1 MNRKTDNIKM
11 EWLIKAMHELQGR
24 PELFDK
30 NGRIGADILGH
41 APVTVRNIGTRLTEL
56 GLAQTGKQSFL
67 TPLGELVLHCDP
79 YLERF
84 ESAWLLNRTAQ
95 TTGGADEAIV
105 QIIQGASDRKMQWKL
120 EQNLSLPEEQMAACY
135 KMADR
140 TSVELLQDGMML
152 FSCRYY
158 IEKGMR
164 RIYRCRECA
173 PEECETV
180 LEQSCMRK

>member
-1 MNRKTDNIKM
+1 M

-67 TPLGELVLHCDP
+67 TPLGEMVLRCDP

-84 ESAWLLNRTAQ
+84 ESVWLLNRTAQ

-105 QIIQGASDRKMQWKL
+105 QIIQGAFGQKMGTD
-120 EQNLSLPEEQMAACY
+120 SISAG
-135 KMADR
+135 R
-140 TSVELLQDGMML
+140 TDGSLLQNGRPDIG
-152 FSCRYY
+152 
-158 IEKGMR
+158 
-164 RIYRCRECA
+164 
-173 PEECETV
+173 
-180 LEQSCMRK
+180 